1 MDNPVDIE
9 PKASNK
15 KTLDTKKEIMYGTGL
30 GIIFG
35 GAFGNPGIGLV
46 IGAALGLVL
55 GAVAERT
62 GNHKDA

>member
-1 MDNPVDIE
+1 VETNLC
-9 PKASNK
+9 K
-15 KTLDTKKEIMYGTGL
+15 KQIFDTKKGTAYGAGL

-55 GAVAERT
+55 SAIPGQ
-62 GNHKDA
+62 GNKG

>member
-1 MDNPVDIE
+1 MNKNPTSSSGT
-9 PKASNK
+9 KALDAK
-15 KTLDTKKEIMYGTGL
+15 KGTAYGAGL

-55 GAVAERT
+55 GIVAEQT
-62 GNHKDA
+62 EKF